1 MGSAT
6 ATVAGFQKQLP
17 FQNFVGDKTVG
28 KSGIQCFVGFQRGWC
43 EAEVSSLQRP
53 HLNPPLS
60 ADEVDA
66 QRKEAIKAKVIR
78 VP

>member
-28 KSGIQCFVGFQRGWC
+28 KSGIQYFVGFQRGWC

-53 HLNPPLS
+53 HLNPHFLQTKWTPSGRRQL
-60 ADEVDA
+60 
-66 QRKEAIKAKVIR
+66 RR
-78 VP
+78 R

>member
-1 MGSAT
+1 MAD
-6 ATVAGFQKQLP
+6 FQKQLP

-28 KSGIQCFVGFQRGWC
+28 KSGTQCFGGFQRGWC
-43 EAEVSSLQRP
+43 EASETSFK
-53 HLNPPLS
+53 PPLS

-66 QRKEAIKAKVIR
+66 QRKKAIKVKVIR